1 MNLKERLAKIAKKLL
16 PLHTEIYFGDMNSD
30 TREEWIFQAIAE
42 MFKAIEELLL
52 GEEEMEKIV
61 DIIKDDWKFPCSIA
75 IAQAL
80 YKAQRDKL
88 R

>member
-1 MNLKERLAKIAKKLL
+1 MNLKSRIEEIIDFFDAREFYYLPPHIAQ
-16 PLHTEIYFGDMNSD
+16 EV
-30 TREEWIFQAIAE
+30 IADIL
-42 MFKAIEELLL
+42 KAIEELLL

>member
-1 MNLKERLAKIAKKLL
+1 MNLKERIE
-16 PLHTEIYFGDMNSD
+16 EIIRDYRDKVATGWFGEKNNVD
-30 TREEWIFQAIAE
+30 TATTDIL
-42 MFKAIEELLL
+42 KAIEELLL

-80 YKAQRDKL
+80 YKAQRD
-88 R
+88 